1 MLTLPWWIYLCMGG
15 VLFSGFKFVTL
26 SREDKRT
33 DTEFIEQEG
42 QIYLERMKAERERRK
57 LEKMSV

>member
-26 SREDKRT
+26 TREDIRT
-33 DTEFIEQEG
+33 DEEFIEQEG
-42 QIYLERMKAERERRK
+42 QIYLERIKAERERRK
-57 LEKMSV
+57 AEKMTV